1 MYIYNL
7 YNLSCNTDLIPFK
20 SLQGH
25 SCESSIHQKV
35 RISSCN
41 MGIRLINDYVIMI
54 ISRYIPLYLSYISY
68 IFIILY
74 IDHIWLVVYLPL

>member
-1 MYIYNL
+1 
-7 YNLSCNTDLIPFK
+7 
-20 SLQGH
+20 
-25 SCESSIHQKV
+25 
-35 RISSCN
+35 